1 MGLLIIDLEEA
12 TKYAKQRLGEM
23 KDGNV
28 DIVLQRSLKRAAEA
42 YRTATIRETKKKY
55 ILKDEAIDANIRIF
69 TLSRGFNV
77 KTTSWSKLVTHYE
90 YASVTKKGGR
100 KNSFNIGERQHFA
113 TRVFKKNKLKYLST
127 AFWAKS
133 KVHEGGVLLQR
144 PRGLTGKAAHPK
156 KKEKNWLVLGPA
168 VGVIVQNKKTVD
180 VAKKRANEIL
190 EKRIDHEVDRIL
202 SRMAQKT

>member
-1 MGLLIIDLEEA
+1 MGLLVIDLEEA

-28 DIVLQRSLKRAAEA
+28 DIVLQRSLQRAAQA

-55 ILKDEAIDANIRIF
+55 ILKDEAIDANIKIF

-90 YASVTKKGGR
+90 YASVTKKGKR

-127 AFWAKS
+127 AFWAQS
-133 KVHEGGVLLQR
+133 KVHEGGVLLRR
-144 PRGLTGKAAHPK
+144 PRGLTGKASHKKPK
-156 KKEKNWLVLGPA
+156 DWLVLGPA

-180 VAKKRANEIL
+180 VATKRANEIL

-202 SRMAQKT
+202 NRMAQKT